1 MSVPSVPIVDLTYAQ
16 MADEVRALA
25 FAFIHSATD
34 RSRSHSF
41 TAQERYS
48 LPAAAGYGPPPYAPP
63 QVRLSAYKSMAE
75 LMDPTGLSA

>member
-25 FAFIHSATD
+25 
-34 RSRSHSF
+34 SRHPSLALAF

-48 LPAAAGYGPPPYAPP
+48 LPAAAGYPVWILELCWSSVYKNSKKEDTLSGW
-63 QVRLSAYKSMAE
+63 RLE
-75 LMDPTGLSA
+75 LQFST